1 MVNPNKGEIR
11 IDHKIIADLV
21 VEGSSVLDLGC
32 GDGEL
37 LDILSREK
45 TIIGSGIEIDDQAVY
60 KCVEKGL
67 SVSHGDI
74 DSGIAE
80 YNDKSFD
87 YVVLN
92 QTLQQVKHLETVF
105 SDSLRVG
112 KKVIVGL
119 PNFAHV
125 NSRVQIFFGGKA
137 PVTPSLPYQWY
148 STPNL
153 HFCSISDFLSYCGA
167 NKIVIE
173 RIVYLDGKKKVLFY
187 PNLFAQMA
195 IFVIK
200 K

>member
-1 MVNPNKGEIR
+1 MVNRSKKGIR
-11 IDHKIIADLV
+11 MDHQIITDLIID
-21 VEGSSVLDLGC
+21 GSSVLDLGC

-37 LDILSREK
+37 LDILTREK
-45 TIIGSGIEIDDQAVY
+45 TVIGSGIEIDDQAVY

-74 DSGIAE
+74 DTGIAE

-87 YVVLN
+87 YVILN
-92 QTLQQVKHLETVF
+92 QTLQQVEHLDAVF
-105 SDSLRVG
+105 NDSLRVG

-125 NSRVQIFFGGKA
+125 DSRFQLFFGGKA
-137 PVTPSLPYQWY
+137 PVTPSLPYQWF

-153 HFCSISDFLSYCGA
+153 HFCSISDFLNYCT
-167 NKIVIE
+167 NKTIMIE
-173 RIVYLDGKKKVLFY
+173 KRVYLDGKKRVLFC

-195 IFVIK
+195 IFVIQK
-200 K
+200 